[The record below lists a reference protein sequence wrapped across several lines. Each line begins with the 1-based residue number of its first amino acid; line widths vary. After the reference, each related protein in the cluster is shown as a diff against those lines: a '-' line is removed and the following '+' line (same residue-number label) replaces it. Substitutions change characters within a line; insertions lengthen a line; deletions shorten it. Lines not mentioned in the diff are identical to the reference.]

1 VAAVSR
7 DGAGPIWVA
16 AVALIDGQGHVL
28 VQQRPEASQH
38 GTLWEFPGGKLEAG
52 ESPEMAAVRELSE
65 ELAITLAPGDLKPVG
80 FASSDSQAV
89 TGSRPLVILLFACR
103 IWEGTPVANA
113 ATKLAWC
120 DPKELGTW
128 RMPPL
133 DYPLAHALT
142 KMLPEFAFLTLPKRK
157 APSMCSPP
165 RRP

>member
-1 VAAVSR
+1 VAAHSQ

-16 AVALIDGQGHVL
+16 AVALIDDRGHVL
-28 VQQRPEASQH
+28 VQQRLKASQH

-65 ELAITLAPGDLKPVG
+65 ELAITLAPGDLRPVG
-80 FASSDSQAV
+80 FSSSDSQAAN
-89 TGSRPLVILLFACR
+89 GSRPLVILLFACR